1 MASQA
6 LPLEEAVQILQDAG
20 CTREFTQQFI
30 TALEAEPIQVQLRLL
45 RVQRQC
51 QLDQVH
57 VEEKRLD
64 CLDYLRY
71 VLEKQLPAEK
81 KPNRKGH

>member
-57 VEEKRLD
+57 MEEKSWT
-64 CLDYLRY
+64 
-71 VLEKQLPAEK
+71 V
-81 KPNRKGH
+81 

>member
-71 VLEKQLPAEK
+71 MLEKQLPAET

>member
-6 LPLEEAVQILQDAG
+6 LPLEEAVQILLDAG

-57 VEEKRLD
+57 MEEKVGLFG
-64 CLDYLRY
+64 
-71 VLEKQLPAEK
+71 LPAVCAGK
-81 KPNRKGH
+81 AASC